1 MNGTGSS
8 RPKPSKRVVI
18 ESDAEKSL
26 WNDTNKRVDICLVYH
41 DAKDEDDEDC
51 LVLQLTSPMDD
62 PEVLEDYP
70 DAKIVWQTIRL
81 DVFAVVDLRR
91 ALNEWVD
98 EG

>member
-1 MNGTGSS
+1 
-8 RPKPSKRVVI
+8 
-18 ESDAEKSL
+18 
-26 WNDTNKRVDICLVYH
+26 
-41 DAKDEDDEDC
+41 
-51 LVLQLTSPMDD
+51 MDD

-70 DAKIVWQTIRL
+70 DAKIIWQTIRL